1 MLLTIF
7 CVLLNRGPQGPWV
20 LGKRLPK
27 SHVSGIHLMQGLGLF
42 LNIFFLE
49 LTILKGL

>member
-1 MLLTIF
+1 MRFGGKKNFT
-7 CVLLNRGPQGPWV
+7 RGPWV
-20 LGKRLPK
+20 LGKRLLK

-42 LNIFFLE
+42 LNLFFLE